1 VVWRERSR
9 CVAEPRTLSIV
20 EALVCEPSPNTLEGC
35 CRIAVRKRGRQASIV
50 DLIE

>member
-1 VVWRERSR
+1 LRRRAAHLVDRRGAGVRAI
-9 CVAEPRTLSIV
+9 AEH
-20 EALVCEPSPNTLEGC
+20 AEGC